1 MKDVEMAEEF
11 DFAGGDFSDIL
22 QNGLPDNIDEDFFDP
37 TLIEMM
43 RDQMGIVDGDEFSDD
58 DGDEYDWYDGET
70 DSESDS

>member
-11 DFAGGDFSDIL
+11 DFAGGDFSHIL

-58 DGDEYDWYDGET
+58 DEDEYDWYDGET